1 MIAGEAQDFFAIQEA
16 LRCWVPLNSDE
27 SGPARSALE
36 ALMSALRLADK
47 RQEAV
52 EKLLAAWDM
61 SADVLGPEWNAL
73 ADLIEGLR

>member
-1 MIAGEAQDFFAIQEA
+1 M
-16 LRCWVPLNSDE
+16 
-27 SGPARSALE
+27 
-36 ALMSALRLADK
+36 ALMSALGLADK